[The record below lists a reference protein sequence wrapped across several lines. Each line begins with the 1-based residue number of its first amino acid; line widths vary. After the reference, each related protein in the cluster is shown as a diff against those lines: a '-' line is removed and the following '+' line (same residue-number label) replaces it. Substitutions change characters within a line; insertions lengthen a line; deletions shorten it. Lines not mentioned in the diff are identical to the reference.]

1 MQEVTKTP
9 GQNAPHSISPSRILM
24 AISLMSEFD
33 VSGGAL
39 IEGTGLSIK
48 ALADPD
54 LKTSSAQF
62 TTVLCNMARL
72 SGRLDVG
79 FLLGNRIRA
88 SVYGMYG
95 YALLCAP
102 TLRAALDTAVRYQSL
117 TGGLDNQSWD
127 VDGRQVVW
135 LTTGT
140 SDLSDLGYGAPE
152 ATVIRD
158 FHTAASVHVLKD
170 IMGPGFRPDWIGLTG
185 APPPHA
191 GDMARDLQC
200 ALKFG
205 QSRNEIRYDA
215 ELLDRSP
222 QLANPI
228 TAAEVSQTC
237 ARLLDRM
244 RLDAGIT
251 RRVYHELTSQPGHFP
266 DLETVASTLCM
277 TSRTLRRKLA
287 AEGTSFRDLLDEVRS
302 ALAEDYLRDSTM
314 PVDDVAFA
322 LGFSDTQS
330 FRRAYRRWTGQSPSD
345 GRS

>member
-1 MQEVTKTP
+1 MTRHVDPAQP
-9 GQNAPHSISPSRILM
+9 RSISPARILM
-24 AISLMSEFD
+24 AVELMSEFD
-33 VSGGAL
+33 VPADRFL
-39 IEGTGLSIK
+39 EGTGLVVSD
-48 ALADPD
+48 LARPD

-62 TTVLCNMARL
+62 TSVLCNMVRL
-72 SGRLDVG
+72 SGRMDVG

-102 TLRAALDTAVRYQSL
+102 TLRAALDTAVRYQAL
-117 TGGLDNQSWD
+117 TGGLDNQSWH
-127 VDGRQVVW
+127 VDGKQAVW

-140 SDLSDLGYGAPE
+140 GDLRDLDYDKAE

-158 FHTAASVHVLKD
+158 FHTAASVLVLKD
-170 IMGPGFRPDWIGLTG
+170 IMGPGFRPDWIALTG
-185 APPPHA
+185 APTPHA
-191 GDMARDLQC
+191 SDMARELQC

-205 QSRNEIRYDA
+205 QPRNEIRYDA
-215 ELLDRSP
+215 ELLDRPP
-222 QLANPI
+222 QLANPV

-251 RRVYHELTSQPGHFP
+251 RRVYHELTNQPGHFP
-266 DLETVASTLCM
+266 DLETIASTLCM
-277 TSRTLRRKLA
+277 TSRTLRRKLT

-302 ALAEDYLRDSTM
+302 ALAEDYLRAANMS
-314 PVDDVAFA
+314 VDDVAFA
-322 LGFSDTQS
+322 LGFTDSQS

-345 GRS
+345 RRG